1 MARFSEVESTA
12 VRGFGYAAGAVI
24 AMYILGKILHAVD
37 PYERKLFPAGGF
49 V

>member
-1 MARFSEVESTA
+1 MAFKGIEETA
-12 VRGFGYAAGAVI
+12 VRGFGYATGAVI
-24 AMYILGKILHAVD
+24 AIYILGKILHAVD